1 MSRPEYSVLLINI
14 GRILVSTLF
23 YVLLVLSIYSYVI
36 YPLLLKLLKPFYDL
50 EIRSGDD
57 ICSVTIVIS
66 AHNEAEIIGKKIE
79 NSLAL
84 EYPDSELEIIV
95 VSDGSTDGTDEIV
108 NQFAGRNVILIS
120 SEIRRGKTAGLNTA
134 LTRANGEIVIFTDA
148 DSMFPIDTVKKF
160 SEFFNDDSVGLVT
173 GSTSYLLQSEEG
185 MAHSTGIYTKL
196 EKLVKHLETLS
207 GSCVGAD
214 GAIFGIRKSLYMP
227 LRDDDIND
235 LVIPLNVIRLGKRVV
250 LREDLICLEPPSAD
264 EKSAFLR
271 QARISNRT
279 LRALFRNLDLLNL
292 VKYENFSFKLLSHK
306 FIRLSTPLF
315 MLTLIPLNLSLLEEG
330 NQFIFFMIAQI
341 IFYGFAL
348 GGRKIELFMPFHH
361 FVLVQIAILYGW
373 YLYLKGDSMV
383 TWNPRN

>member
-1 MSRPEYSVLLINI
+1 VN
-14 GRILVSTLF
+14 TLF
-23 YVLLVLSIYSYVI
+23 YILIVLSIYSYVI
-36 YPLLLKLLKPFYDL
+36 YPLLLKLLKPFCDF

-57 ICSVTIVIS
+57 TCSVTIIIS
-66 AHNEAEIIGKKIE
+66 AHNEAAVIGKKIE

-95 VSDGSTDGTDEIV
+95 VSDGSTDETDQIV
-108 NQFAGRNVILIS
+108 SQYADRNVILIS

-134 LTRANGEIVIFTDA
+134 LTRANGEIIIFTDA
-148 DSMFPIDTVKKF
+148 DSMFRIDTVKKF

-173 GSTSYLLQSEEG
+173 GSTSYLFQGEEG
-185 MAHSTGIYTKL
+185 MAHSTGVYTKL
-196 EKLVKHLETLS
+196 EKLIKHLETLS

-214 GAIFGIRKSLYMP
+214 GAIFAIRKHLYRP

-250 LREDLICLEPPSAD
+250 LREDLVCLEPPSAD
-264 EKSAFLR
+264 EKSAFSR

-279 LRALFRNLDLLNL
+279 LRALFRNLDLLNFL
-292 VKYENFSFKLLSHK
+292 KYKNFSFKLISHK
-306 FIRLSTPLF
+306 YIRLSTPLF
-315 MLTLIPLNLSLLEEG
+315 MLALIPLNLFLLEEG
-330 NQFIFFMIAQI
+330 NQFVFFMIAQI
-341 IFYGFAL
+341 VFYGFSIV
-348 GGRKIELFMPFHH
+348 GSKIGLFKSFHH